1 MKKQCKGDYRGFTNS
16 GEAYYHSSIGFPN
29 DVVGEVYFGLS
40 CGGGGT
46 HGEMSMRW
54 TNLGGK
60 QCPYLH
66 VFDDGW
72 AVLASFSDVLEELA
86 EVGAPSTSY
95 PSITPKEF
103 CEILLK
109 CGFKDNT
116 IRENPNPT
124 PTAPVKTTDD
134 KLAEAEKTL
143 KEIATLWPLD
153 TNATMEHNSRE
164 NAARIGNKA
173 VTLARK
179 ALGIETMP

>member
-16 GEAYYHSSIGFPN
+16 GEAYYHSVVGFPK

-72 AVLASFSDVLEELA
+72 AVLASFSDVLSELA
-86 EVGAPSTSY
+86 EVGAPNISY

-116 IRENPNPT
+116 IRENPNPS
-124 PTAPVKTTDD
+124 PVSVPLSTEEMLGEFGD
-134 KLAEAEKTL
+134 AL
-143 KEIATLWPLD
+143 KAIANLIPIDHKKRSLTEVEQ
-153 TNATMEHNSRE
+153 N
-164 NAARIGNKA
+164 A